1 MLIHTVEFESALT
14 FEDVVQVAKD
24 RKPDYEAVP
33 GLIQK
38 YYVKTDKPNRYQG
51 VMIWDTPASLQAFR
65 ETDLPATVGPSYA
78 VVGTPEVRVSEVMFP
93 LR

>member
-14 FEDVVQVAKD
+14 FDEVLQVAKD

-38 YYVKTDKPNRYQG
+38 YYVKTGKPNRYQG
-51 VMIWDTPASLQAFR
+51 VMIWDTPAALQAFR
-65 ETDLPATVGPSYA
+65 ETTLASTVGPSYA
-78 VVGTPEVRVSEVMFP
+78 VVGAPDVNVSEVMFP